1 MPANRFPLKGSSGS
15 PIIAN
20 INGNA
25 TLIGILSGAGKTTCA
40 ECWDNAHVVQT
51 SAAYKNCQ
59 LDCFRAISNYILIVN
74 DSFESGDSR
83 HSKGSWPRNINRNL
97 WTARIFEIVSKKSSF
112 RCRYCS
118 TYKLVQT
125 IFRIGIYTARKE
137 W

>member
-40 ECWDNAHVVQT
+40 ECWDNAHVAQT
-51 SAAYKNCQ
+51 SAAYQNCH

-83 HSKGSWPRNINRNL
+83 HS
-97 WTARIFEIVSKKSSF
+97 
-112 RCRYCS
+112 
-118 TYKLVQT
+118 
-125 IFRIGIYTARKE
+125 
-137 W
+137 

>member
-40 ECWDNAHVVQT
+40 ECWDNAHVAHT

-74 DSFESGDSR
+74 DLFESGDSR
-83 HSKGSWPRNINRNL
+83 HS
-97 WTARIFEIVSKKSSF
+97 
-112 RCRYCS
+112 
-118 TYKLVQT
+118 
-125 IFRIGIYTARKE
+125 
-137 W
+137 